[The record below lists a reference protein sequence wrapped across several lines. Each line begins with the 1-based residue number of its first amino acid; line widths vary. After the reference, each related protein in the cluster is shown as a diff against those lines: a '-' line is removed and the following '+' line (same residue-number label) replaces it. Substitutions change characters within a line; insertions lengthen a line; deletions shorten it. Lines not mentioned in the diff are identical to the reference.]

1 MALST
6 ANFNYSCDLQSNE
19 TVRCSGQLCSALLS
33 ILMISLIIITVI
45 GNGCVMYVIYHKSV
59 LHTVTGFMM
68 FNLAVTDFIVGIF
81 NMPFS
86 LAAFVASQW
95 EFGLAVCKIVA
106 FIHTQMSTASVVW
119 LAAISIDRCYAICR
133 PLKYYS
139 VITTSKVK
147 IFIALGY
154 LISIV
159 VALPP
164 LFEYKSWGRYRYL
177 GKMAFCWVSDCKARQ
192 YLISLMSFL
201 LTSFLVIVICH
212 ALIYRSAKSN
222 FRRIP
227 RPTMADHNDQISN
240 STTSRTLMPWL
251 SNFTQVQHNATVSKR
266 LEIADKDKINKTTL
280 IIVGTFFICWAPR
293 TIIGILQLLTTQL
306 DNYGMIELLFLW
318 LSMINST
325 LNPIIYGF
333 HNKVF
338 RQEFRRAFSYRPH
351 RIRPIVL
358 PTSNRPSMQSFHR
371 NTSN

>member
-1 MALST
+1 
-6 ANFNYSCDLQSNE
+6 
-19 TVRCSGQLCSALLS
+19 
-33 ILMISLIIITVI
+33 LMISLIIITVI

-227 RPTMADHNDQISN
+227 RPTMADHNDQI
-240 STTSRTLMPWL
+240 T
-251 SNFTQVQHNATVSKR
+251 
-266 LEIADKDKINKTTL
+266 DKDKINKTTL

-338 RQEFRRAFSYRPH
+338 RQEFR
-351 RIRPIVL
+351 
-358 PTSNRPSMQSFHR
+358 
-371 NTSN
+371 